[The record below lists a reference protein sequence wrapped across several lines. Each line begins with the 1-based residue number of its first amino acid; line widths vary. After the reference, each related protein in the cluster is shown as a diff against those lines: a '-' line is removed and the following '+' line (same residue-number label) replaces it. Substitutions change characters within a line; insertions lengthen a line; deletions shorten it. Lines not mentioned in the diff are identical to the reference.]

1 MGTPPTIQIPW
12 ALKSVGIG
20 GGECS
25 TIDGF
30 DGKIEEGVGKHCF
43 PSFLEHVN
51 WCSVLLSP
59 KKMKRDDDHKG
70 CQSSDD
76 H

>member
-1 MGTPPTIQIPW
+1 MGTPTTIQIPW
-12 ALKSVGIG
+12 PIKSVGIG

-30 DGKIEEGVGKHCF
+30 DGKIEKCVGKHCF

-51 WCSVLLSP
+51 WCSVFLSGNQIKNEDP
-59 KKMKRDDDHKG
+59 QTGDDHF
-70 CQSSDD
+70 DYP
-76 H
+76 